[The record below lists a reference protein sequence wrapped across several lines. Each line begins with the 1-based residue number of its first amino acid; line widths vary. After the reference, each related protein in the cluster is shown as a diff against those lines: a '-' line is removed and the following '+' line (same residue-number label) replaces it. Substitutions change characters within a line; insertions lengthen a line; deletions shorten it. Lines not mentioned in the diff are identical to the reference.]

1 MGVAE
6 LGSDEVH
13 ISEAQQGME
22 SHRSLRRSVCWVLR
36 IDAEFPEWSQT
47 LRQGGNL

>member
-1 MGVAE
+1 MGVTE
-6 LGSDEVH
+6 LGSEEVH

-22 SHRSLRRSVCWVLR
+22 SHRNRGRSVCWILR

-47 LRQGGNL
+47 LRQRGKL